1 MGHLCPRW
9 SGDPQGHGYSWAARA
24 LRPRPWGSGQCQV
37 AWGLP
42 SRRPRPLPP
51 QARAPARTS
60 MGSQMAPG
68 CGVRPAS
75 WTPLPGLLLWRRAF
89 GSPRAREDDP
99 GGVGESLGSPH
110 SARMPRPRPTEPS
123 LRCWGSPA
131 WSQLPGSLL
140 GAGLQLGPW
149 LALTH
154 CPFLGVLTPHHAL
167 LAPATPTMVVE
178 GTPPEASVPL
188 PCSVWLPQPQP
199 FCTAEIR
206 ADACPAQQ
214 KLCLGVPCPQGQG
227 PVLDTCVLVSG
238 DQLWAEGPVCA
249 ESGLPAPG
257 RQVWPARGH
266 VSSQAPGGIWTCLLL
281 GALPFTIWSCYLP
294 ESVGMR
300 GGRARV
306 VGGRPAGCGLLGG
319 SSPGRD
325 PDPAA
330 VRPQAAVI
338 HPG

>member
-1 MGHLCPRW
+1 
-9 SGDPQGHGYSWAARA
+9 
-24 LRPRPWGSGQCQV
+24 
-37 AWGLP
+37 
-42 SRRPRPLPP
+42 
-51 QARAPARTS
+51 

-199 FCTAEIR
+199 FCTAEIW

-249 ESGLPAPG
+249 ESSLPAPG